1 MDEIPEDRGLLVW
14 AFAAF
19 HTGIFVLALVFFL
32 HLRGSLGAVLAS
44 LNTLVGIALFVAL
57 WAVIGWS
64 TRRGLKR
71 LTRSTGGA
79 GIFSVTGVKLGDAL
93 VQALWWGGV
102 TGLLFFAGLVVYT
115 LVFVLLPNVAS
126 APVAFGVLLVYTS
139 LGGVV
144 AFVIGALSGLVL
156 GLIDGILV
164 GLVRELVN

>member
-1 MDEIPEDRGLLVW
+1 MDEAVEDRGLLEW

-19 HTGIFVLALVFFL
+19 HTGVFVLALVFFL

-79 GIFSVTGVKLGDAL
+79 GTFSVTGVKLGDAL
-93 VQALWWGGV
+93 VQALVWGGV
-102 TGLLFFAGLVVYT
+102 TGLLFFPGLVVYT
-115 LVFVLLPNVAS
+115 LLFVILPSTAS
-126 APVAFGVLLVYTS
+126 SPVAFGVLLVYT
-139 LGGVV
+139 LAGGVV

-164 GLVRELVN
+164 SLARELVN